1 MYDPKFA
8 AIVKKRVSAT
18 RANVLLSILRVYMYS
33 MKYIDAQRELD
44 RAGNVIILILK
55 SENNR
60 NVIYKYFAIK
70 RRKKKIVFL
79 N

>member
-1 MYDPKFA
+1 
-8 AIVKKRVSAT
+8 
-18 RANVLLSILRVYMYS
+18 

-55 SENNR
+55 LENNR

-70 RRKKKIVFL
+70 RRKKKTVFL